1 MRVGDLVMVRQDLR
15 RPQDEN
21 SIGLVYEDT
30 NGNWMILWNDDDPE
44 ELSMYLDGYDLEVIS
59 ENR

>member
-1 MRVGDLVMVRQDLR
+1 MKVGDLVMVRKDLR

-21 SIGLVYEDT
+21 SIGLVYEDPS
-30 NGNWMILWNDDDPE
+30 GNWMILWNDDDPE
-44 ELSMYLDGYDLEVIS
+44 ELDMYLDGYDLEVVS

>member
-1 MRVGDLVMVRQDLR
+1 MKVGDLVMVRKDLR

-21 SIGLVYEDT
+21 SIGLVYET
-30 NGNWMILWNDDDPE
+30 SRGMWMIFWNDDDPE

-59 ENR
+59 ESR